1 MIVVQGNIPLKAEA
15 RDRAIK
21 LAMEIEGIS
30 KQEVGCLGYQFYVA
44 LTDPLELVLFQQWE
58 SVEALRKH
66 YQTDHMNKFM
76 KELPELVSGDI
87 VTRRYAIEPSVD
99 EGARIKIEEKP
110 IIH

>member
-21 LAMEIEGIS
+21 LAMEIEDIS

-66 YQTDHMNKFM
+66 YRTDHMNRFM
-76 KELPELVSGDI
+76 KELPDLVSGDI
-87 VTRRYAIEPSVD
+87 VTRSYAIESSGED
-99 EGARIKIEEKP
+99 GARIKIEEKP
-110 IIH
+110 TIH

>member
-58 SVEALRKH
+58 SVEALQKH
-66 YQTDHMNKFM
+66 YQTDHMNRFM

-99 EGARIKIEEKP
+99 EGARVKIEEKP
-110 IIH
+110 TIH

>member
-66 YQTDHMNKFM
+66 YQTDHMNRFM

-87 VTRRYAIEPSVD
+87 VTRRYAIESSGD

-110 IIH
+110 TIH

>member
-66 YQTDHMNKFM
+66 YQTDHMNRFM

-87 VTRRYAIEPSVD
+87 VTRRYAIEPSSD

-110 IIH
+110 TIH

>member
-30 KQEVGCLGYQFYVA
+30 KQEVGCLCYQFYVA

-66 YQTDHMNKFM
+66 YQTDHMNRFM

-110 IIH
+110 TIH

>member
-66 YQTDHMNKFM
+66 YQTDHMSRFM
-76 KELPELVSGDI
+76 KELPDLVSGDI
-87 VTRRYAIEPSVD
+87 VTRRYAIEPSGD
-99 EGARIKIEEKP
+99 EGSRIKIEEKP
-110 IIH
+110 TIH

>member
-66 YQTDHMNKFM
+66 YQTDHMNRFM

-110 IIH
+110 TIH

>member
-66 YQTDHMNKFM
+66 YQTDHMNRFM

-87 VTRRYAIEPSVD
+87 VTRRYAIEPSGD
-99 EGARIKIEEKP
+99 AGARIKIEEKP
-110 IIH
+110 TIH

>member
-66 YQTDHMNKFM
+66 YQTDHMNRFM

-87 VTRRYAIEPSVD
+87 VTRRYAIELGGD

-110 IIH
+110 TIH

>member
-21 LAMEIEGIS
+21 LAMEIEGLS
-30 KQEVGCLGYQFYVA
+30 KKEVGCLGYQFYVA

-66 YQTDHMNKFM
+66 YQTDHMNRFM
-76 KELPELVSGDI
+76 RELPELVSGDI
-87 VTRRYAIEPSVD
+87 VTRRYAIEPSGH

-110 IIH
+110 TIH

>member
-1 MIVVQGNIPLKAEA
+1 MLDVQGNIPLKAEA

-66 YQTDHMNKFM
+66 YRTDHMNRFM

-87 VTRRYAIEPSVD
+87 VTRRYAIEPSGD
-99 EGARIKIEEKP
+99 EGPRIKIEEKP
-110 IIH
+110 TIH

>member
-30 KQEVGCLGYQFYVA
+30 KREVGCLGYQFYVA

-66 YQTDHMNKFM
+66 YQTDHMNRFM

-87 VTRRYAIEPSVD
+87 VTRRYAIESSGD
-99 EGARIKIEEKP
+99 KGARIKIEEKAT
-110 IIH
+110 IH

>member
-44 LTDPLELVLFQQWE
+44 LTDPLELVL
-58 SVEALRKH
+58 SL
-66 YQTDHMNKFM
+66 
-76 KELPELVSGDI
+76 
-87 VTRRYAIEPSVD
+87 
-99 EGARIKIEEKP
+99 
-110 IIH
+110 IHI

>member
-58 SVEALRKH
+58 SV
-66 YQTDHMNKFM
+66 D
-76 KELPELVSGDI
+76 
-87 VTRRYAIEPSVD
+87 PSETLSD
-99 EGARIKIEEKP
+99 RSYESIYEGTP
-110 IIH
+110 

>member
-66 YQTDHMNKFM
+66 YQTDHMNRFM
-76 KELPELVSGDI
+76 KELPDLVSGDI
-87 VTRRYAIEPSVD
+87 VTRRYAIEPSSD
-99 EGARIKIEEKP
+99 EGASIKIEEKP
-110 IIH
+110 TIH

>member
-66 YQTDHMNKFM
+66 YQTDHMNRFM

-87 VTRRYAIEPSVD
+87 VTRRYAIEPSGD

-110 IIH
+110 TSH

>member
-66 YQTDHMNKFM
+66 YQTFNWEKNPGGQREQRQEYKPLLEDL
-76 KELPELVSGDI
+76 KEG
-87 VTRRYAIEPSVD
+87 
-99 EGARIKIEEKP
+99 KKQKK
-110 IIH
+110 

>member
-66 YQTDHMNKFM
+66 YQTDHMNRFM
-76 KELPELVSGDI
+76 KELPDLVSGDI
-87 VTRRYAIEPSVD
+87 VTRRYAIEPSDD

-110 IIH
+110 TIH